1 MFLRKYSVLFFLP
14 FLLIACDMS
23 KTKLA
28 QYFNKTYNVL
38 GEEIELCCSDPV
50 TGFYRNGFCA
60 TGPDDF
66 GTHIVCARVTDE
78 FLQFS
83 KSRSNDLT
91 RAIPLRNFPGLKDG
105 DKWCLCILRWM
116 EALEAGVAPP
126 IYLKGTHKMA
136 LDYLDLETLT
146 RYALDSD

>member
-1 MFLRKYSVLFFLP
+1 
-14 FLLIACDMS
+14 MS

-28 QYFNKTYNVL
+28 QYFNKSYNVL
-38 GEEIELCCSDPV
+38 GDEIELCCSDPV

-60 TGPDDF
+60 TGPDDI

-83 KSRSNDLT
+83 KRRNNDLT
-91 RAIPLRNFPGLKDG
+91 QAMPSRNFPGLKDG
-105 DKWCLCILRWM
+105 DRWCLCILRWM

-126 IYLKGTHKMA
+126 IYLNSTHKLA
-136 LDYLDLETLT
+136 LDYVDLNTLK
-146 RYALDSD
+146 RYALDGD